1 MQVNDSIYPVVDD
14 NDFYVTTN
22 AINQTNYP
30 GSDIDG
36 LDVSITFSA
45 STSEFAPLRY
55 IMSSGCYWST
65 GYSPYAGPYSDGYV
79 HLDTMSAQ
87 RIVLVEAQRPPMGEY
102 GGYALY
108 TAIQSGGTAYPAVRG
123 IDWRGLYGYIRVLW
137 VEKNANNEYANY
149 YEGSYAQFRDNAAA
163 DSRVISAAIL
173 GITANTPDYRDE
185 NSRTPMSAINIKNI
199 ETQYWQALN
208 DIPQATRIFGY
219 NYMPLYGFQIV
230 SGRYTS
236 ESVEFSQNDCNYLPI
251 FNCGPRYTWT
261 NQCSGDRTNLND
273 TYGQIS
279 FGVDTNYATYDTV
292 KLGSGWITYL
302 YTLDCG
308 LLTKAFVA
316 DYILKCAAT
325 YGIICF
331 LDFRENLNWY
341 STSAVQIDTT
351 DINHIYYGDTWTT
364 YAETDEVL
372 IPQRAQS
379 GIFTGEYSTGADDI
393 TGTAAE
399 DIATGGLQS
408 AWNGGAPEDLED
420 IDPNTYTD
428 TIEMTAP
435 ALTTQGIF
443 NRTYALTSTEVSAM
457 ANYLWNADD
466 DLFDQIITALGLM
479 GEKPIDGIIDLRLYP
494 FDVAALNDVS
504 TPAAITFGRL
514 TSSLTGVPIP
524 TGAVAVIDLGSCL
537 FYPYFKNFLDYAPYT
552 TADLYI
558 PFIGKFPVETAQFM
572 GHTINVKMCVDYTT
586 GACAAVVYCNSIPVI
601 YKQGVIGTSI
611 SMTGSDAAAY
621 AQTVVQNVIGAAT
634 AATSAGFSAAS
645 GNIPAAIGE
654 GVQAANHVF
663 GAAAVPTMYQSAG
676 SSSPSC
682 SLYMPMHPYFTI
694 YQARPYTPADY
705 GHNVGFAC
713 EVTTRIGATSGYAV
727 FENVDMTGVSA
738 TAAEKAEIKALLES
752 GVYI

>member
-1 MQVNDSIYPVVDD
+1 MQINDSVYPVVDD
-14 NDFYVTTN
+14 NDFYITTN

-30 GSDIDG
+30 GSDANG

-45 STSEFAPLRY
+45 STSEHAPLRH
-55 IMSSGCYWST
+55 IVSSGNYWVN
-65 GYSPYAGPYSDGYV
+65 GYSPYPGPYADGYV
-79 HLDTMSAQ
+79 HYDSISAQ
-87 RIVLVEAQRPPMGEY
+87 RIVLTEAQRPPISENGC
-102 GGYALY
+102 YAVREALM
-108 TAIQSGGTAYPAVRG
+108 SGGTNNPTIRG
-123 IDWRGLYGYIRVLW
+123 IDWRGLYGYIKMMW
-137 VEKNANNEYANY
+137 VEKDGNGVYDNY
-149 YEGSYAQFRDNAAA
+149 YVGSYAQFRDNAAS
-163 DSRVISAAIL
+163 DCRVISAAIL

-185 NSRTPMSAINIKNI
+185 NARTPVSPINIKNI
-199 ETQYWQALN
+199 DTQWWELGLGD
-208 DIPQATRIFGY
+208 DIPHATRMFGY
-219 NYMPLYGFQIV
+219 NYTPLYGYQISV
-230 SGRYTS
+230 YTGNA
-236 ESVEFSQNDCNYLPI
+236 VEFSQNDSNYLPI
-251 FNCGPRYTWT
+251 FNCGPRYSWT
-261 NQCSGDRTNLND
+261 HQCADDDSSLNAS
-273 TYGQIS
+273 YGQIS

-292 KLGSGWITYL
+292 KTASGWITYI

-331 LDFRENLNWY
+331 LDFRETVNWY

-351 DINHIYYGDTWTT
+351 DINHIYYGDTWTP
-364 YAETDEVL
+364 YAETNDVL
-372 IPQRAQS
+372 IPQRVQS

-399 DIATGGLQS
+399 DMATGGLQS
-408 AWNGGAPEDLED
+408 AWNGGAPEDLDD

-752 GVYI
+752 GVYV